1 MFRKIE
7 REDKTKYG
15 SFYSHSK
22 AEKIIN
28 ESGMDNAFK
37 SVYTTV
43 I

>member
-7 REDKTKYG
+7 REGKTKYG

-28 ESGMDNAFK
+28 ESGMDNGFK